1 MHACARLRFLALGL
15 VALAAVLAPPGGALA
30 AKPVFFTNTWDFT
43 ETVTDFCGEAGLT
56 VEGHFTG
63 QLDGQVRAAKE
74 GEFPLVSAH
83 AAFEETW
90 TGPNGE
96 VVTVT
101 ANRRERD
108 VAITDNGDG
117 TYTVRV
123 QVTGAFV
130 TIVGP
135 DGARSLDRG
144 LAVADI
150 RWNYNGTPSDLTDD
164 VLVGIDGIIRTAG
177 PHPDLLE
184 GAFCAIAVPA
194 FTA

>member
-1 MHACARLRFLALGL
+1 MHSFARFRFAALGL
-15 VALAAVLAPPGGALA
+15 VALAALLAAPGGALA
-30 AKPVFFTNTWDFT
+30 AKPVFFTQTWDFT

-63 QLDGQVRAAKE
+63 QVDGQLRPAKE

-83 AAFEETW
+83 AVIEETW

-96 VVTVT
+96 VVTVS

-108 VAITDNGDG
+108 LAVTDNGDG
-117 TYTVRV
+117 TYTVQV

-144 LAVADI
+144 LAVAAI
-150 RWNYNGTPSDLTDD
+150 RWDFNGTPSDLTDD
-164 VLVGIDGIIRTAG
+164 VFVGVEGILRTAG
-177 PHPDLLE
+177 PHPDLLD
-184 GAFCAIAVPA
+184 GAFCTIAVAA